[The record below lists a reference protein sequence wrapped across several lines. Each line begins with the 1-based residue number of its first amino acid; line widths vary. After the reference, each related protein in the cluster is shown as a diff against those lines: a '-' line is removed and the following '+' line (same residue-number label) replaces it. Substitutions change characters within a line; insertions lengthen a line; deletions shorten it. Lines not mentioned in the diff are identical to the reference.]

1 MTMSTPLKTPTL
13 CALACTGEA
22 EDVQVLKARLKQA
35 EAARAAAEA
44 DTGQAAAAW
53 DAEAASLRKTAAA
66 AESQAKEADALLLE
80 AEQRNE
86 VLLQERQVHSPSR
99 TVQSGFLLQFFMDK
113 FLSCFHLHPAAT
125 G

>member
-1 MTMSTPLKTPTL
+1 MQLLKS
-13 CALACTGEA
+13 
-22 EDVQVLKARLKQA
+22 RLKQA

-53 DAEAASLRKTAAA
+53 DTEAAGLRKAAAA
-66 AESQAKEADALLLE
+66 AESQAREAELLLAE

-86 VLLQERQVHSPSR
+86 ALLQERQV
-99 TVQSGFLLQFFMDK
+99 LL
-113 FLSCFHLHPAAT
+113 LSHCRQKGICFGKRALIACGCLH

>member
-1 MTMSTPLKTPTL
+1 M
-13 CALACTGEA
+13 CAGEA

-53 DAEAASLRKTAAA
+53 DAEAAGLRKAAAA

-80 AEQRNE
+80 AEQRND
-86 VLLQERQVHSPSR
+86 VLLQESQVQLCLLVFVPFASPLYQSFVPISRYISHS
-99 TVQSGFLLQFFMDK
+99 Q
-113 FLSCFHLHPAAT
+113 HLFRH
-125 G
+125 